1 MVKFALLQG
10 LLIESITKRRGGM
23 MMAESVPQSR
33 FLRGQSCPQ
42 LAPASLGTEEEG
54 PEEDG
59 RDDREPVPR
68 ATAGGK
74 GTKLWGRVQNALQRR
89 KVNREV
95 QGDRCQ
101 PRALEAE
108 E

>member
-10 LLIESITKRRGGM
+10 LLIESLTNRRGGM

-33 FLRGQSCPQ
+33 FLRGQSCPR
-42 LAPASLGTEEEG
+42 LAEAPLDTEEG

-59 RDDREPVPR
+59 TNREPTPR

-89 KVNREV
+89 KVNR
-95 QGDRCQ
+95 
-101 PRALEAE
+101 AK
-108 E
+108 